1 MTQTQSAAAATRIVS
16 GAELPAAGL
25 WQIDPGHT
33 EAAFIGRHFLLTK
46 VRGRFTGV
54 TGAITM
60 AEDLAESTVAVTID
74 MTSVDSGSTARDNH
88 LRSADYFDVAH
99 HPTATFTGRAA
110 NWRGTRGQL
119 AGQLTIRGVT
129 RPVTLAV
136 DYLGHV
142 ADPWGGQRAIFT
154 AEGTL
159 NREDWGLTWNMPLEG
174 GGLLVSTDIRIEINT
189 EAVLQ
194 PKPR

>member
-1 MTQTQSAAAATRIVS
+1 MTQTQPAAAATRIVA

-33 EAAFIGRHFLLTK
+33 EVAFIGRHFLLTK

-60 AEDLAESTVAVTID
+60 AEDLAESTIAVTID

-99 HPTATFTGRAA
+99 
-110 NWRGTRGQL
+110 
-119 AGQLTIRGVT
+119 
-129 RPVTLAV
+129 
-136 DYLGHV
+136 
-142 ADPWGGQRAIFT
+142 
-154 AEGTL
+154 
-159 NREDWGLTWNMPLEG
+159 
-174 GGLLVSTDIRIEINT
+174 
-189 EAVLQ
+189 
-194 PKPR
+194 